1 MPSLKW
7 IRPEGRPKVFSIYKK
22 ITSIGRAGGNDVTL
36 DDRAVAEHHV
46 QIVFDGKAFN
56 LNEVD
61 LEADI
66 QVNQKK
72 KRRVRLEHGD
82 RIDLGRT
89 ASGGVELHF
98 SLFDEGAVDRE
109 DEDDEDEDDDPRRTR
124 AEIMGLRRLHEL
136 SVRLMHA
143 TSMDAQLE
151 ALMDAV
157 IDATSAGKGFL
168 VLLDAVGAPARAKDK
183 GKDDTTASGEG
194 AALSPL
200 GPGSVEPRVAVA
212 RNLGGRSLESAV
224 SQLSDSILRKVI
236 ETRQPLIVSDAL
248 SDTLFGRSASVM
260 NLQLASVMCAPLL
273 ARGELLGV
281 IYLGNDD
288 VRGLFSEA
296 TLDVLTVFAAQA
308 SLLLQNAMLLDQ
320 LRTDR
325 DQLEEQLH
333 EKTFGDLIGTNPSLV
348 EVFTKVKKVATTDI
362 SVLITGE
369 TGTGKELIA
378 REVHR
383 RSQRKDGP
391 FVVVNCGA
399 IPENLMESELFGHVR
414 GAFTGA
420 IATRSGKF
428 QQASGGTLFLDE
440 IGEMPVA
447 LQVKLLRALQERV
460 VNKVGDAKP
469 ERVDIRVIAAT
480 NRNLEE
486 EIKKS
491 AFREDLYYRLNVVN
505 LHLPPLRERGDDV
518 VLLAKFLLS
527 KYAEELNPKVKGFT
541 PNALIAIRKYEW
553 PGNVRQLEN
562 RIKKAIVLC
571 DKTLVGPEDLDLFP
585 ETLTSI
591 MTLAQAR
598 EEFQRRYILEV
609 LERNNGNRTKTARDL
624 GVDPRTIFRYLER
637 ESDAPAPMG
646 SGEGG
651 ESGGQL
657 S

>member
-1 MPSLKW
+1 
-7 IRPEGRPKVFSIYKK
+7 
-22 ITSIGRAGGNDVTL
+22 
-36 DDRAVAEHHV
+36 
-46 QIVFDGKAFN
+46 
-56 LNEVD
+56 
-61 LEADI
+61 
-66 QVNQKK
+66 
-72 KRRVRLEHGD
+72 
-82 RIDLGRT
+82 
-89 ASGGVELHF
+89 
-98 SLFDEGAVDRE
+98 
-109 DEDDEDEDDDPRRTR
+109 
-124 AEIMGLRRLHEL
+124 
-136 SVRLMHA
+136 
-143 TSMDAQLE
+143 
-151 ALMDAV
+151 
-157 IDATSAGKGFL
+157 
-168 VLLDAVGAPARAKDK
+168 
-183 GKDDTTASGEG
+183 
-194 AALSPL
+194 
-200 GPGSVEPRVAVA
+200 
-212 RNLGGRSLESAV
+212 
-224 SQLSDSILRKVI
+224 
-236 ETRQPLIVSDAL
+236 
-248 SDTLFGRSASVM
+248 M
-260 NLQLASVMCAPLL
+260 NFQLASVMCAPLL

-624 GVDPRTIFRYLER
+624 GVDPRTIFRYLEK
-637 ESDAPAPMG
+637 EPDAPGPG
-646 SGEGG
+646 SSGEGD
-651 ESGGQL
+651 S
-657 S
+657 

>member
-7 IRPEGRPKVFSIYKK
+7 IRPEGRPRVFSIYKK
-22 ITSIGRAGGNDVTL
+22 LTSIGRSGGNDVAI
-36 DDRAVAEHHV
+36 DDRSMADYHA

-82 RIDLGRT
+82 RIDLGK
-89 ASGGVELHF
+89 VELHF
-98 SLFDEGAVDRE
+98 SLFDEGAVDR
-109 DEDDEDEDDDPRRTR
+109 DDEDEGDDAPQGTR
-124 AEIMGLRRLHEL
+124 AEIAGLRRLHEL

-143 TSMDAQLE
+143 RTMDAQLE

-157 IDATSAGKGFL
+157 LEATSASKGFL
-168 VLLDAVGAPARAKDK
+168 VLLESVPGTSAHIEDEGTSSSEGPAL
-183 GKDDTTASGEG
+183 AS
-194 AALSPL
+194 
-200 GPGSVEPRVAVA
+200 PGVAEPRVAVA
-212 RNLGGRSLESAV
+212 RNLAGRSLQSAV
-224 SQLSDSILRKVI
+224 TQLSDSILRKVI
-236 ETRQPLIVSDAL
+236 ETRQPLIVSDAVA
-248 SDTLFGRSASVM
+248 DTIFGRSQSVM

-288 VRGLFSEA
+288 VRGLFTEA

-308 SLLLQNAMLLDQ
+308 SLLLQNALLLDQ

-348 EVFTKVKKVATTDI
+348 EVFNKVKKVATTDI

-383 RSQRKDGP
+383 RSARKDGP

-420 IATRSGKF
+420 IATRAGKF

-486 EIKKS
+486 EIKKG

-505 LHLPPLRERGDDV
+505 LHLPPLRARGDDV

-527 KYAEELNPKVKGFT
+527 KLADELNPKVKGFT
-541 PNALIAIRKYEW
+541 PNALIAIRKYDW

-571 DKTLVGPEDLDLFP
+571 DKTLVGPEDLDLFA
-585 ETLTSI
+585 ETLAPI

-637 ESDAPAPMG
+637 EPDAPAP
-646 SGEGG
+646 GG
-651 ESGGQL
+651 DE
-657 S
+657 

>member
-36 DDRAVAEHHV
+36 DDRAVAEHHI

-82 RIDLGRT
+82 RIDLGRS

-98 SLFDEGAVDRE
+98 SLFDEGAADRDD
-109 DEDDEDEDDDPRRTR
+109 DEDDDDDDPRRTR

-168 VLLDAVGAPARAKDK
+168 VLLDAAGAAAKA

-200 GPGSVEPRVAVA
+200 APGSAEPRVAVA
-212 RNLGGRSLESAV
+212 RNLGGRSLDAAV

-288 VRGLFSEA
+288 VRGLFTEA

-348 EVFTKVKKVATTDI
+348 EEGAEGRAHGHQRAHHGRD
-362 SVLITGE
+362 
-369 TGTGKELIA
+369 
-378 REVHR
+378 RHR
-383 RSQRKDGP
+383 Q
-391 FVVVNCGA
+391 GA
-399 IPENLMESELFGHVR
+399 HR
-414 GAFTGA
+414 
-420 IATRSGKF
+420 
-428 QQASGGTLFLDE
+428 
-440 IGEMPVA
+440 
-447 LQVKLLRALQERV
+447 
-460 VNKVGDAKP
+460 
-469 ERVDIRVIAAT
+469 
-480 NRNLEE
+480 
-486 EIKKS
+486 
-491 AFREDLYYRLNVVN
+491 
-505 LHLPPLRERGDDV
+505 
-518 VLLAKFLLS
+518 
-527 KYAEELNPKVKGFT
+527 
-541 PNALIAIRKYEW
+541 
-553 PGNVRQLEN
+553 
-562 RIKKAIVLC
+562 
-571 DKTLVGPEDLDLFP
+571 
-585 ETLTSI
+585 
-591 MTLAQAR
+591 
-598 EEFQRRYILEV
+598 
-609 LERNNGNRTKTARDL
+609 ARDPPPQPRRT
-624 GVDPRTIFRYLER
+624 GPSSSSTAAPSPRTSSRA
-637 ESDAPAPMG
+637 SSSAT
-646 SGEGG
+646 
-651 ESGGQL
+651 
-657 S
+657 